1 MLFRFHMYH
10 SGTSATVPY
19 LFSHLDGD
27 GQRRSYFRAPAAVT
41 AWCRVSTA
49 EQHAGGARHNGQLS
63 PKNKLLCSSGR
74 DELAEMAVA
83 AVRAA
88 GRRQGRRSVVTPL
101 RENLFHEERKREI
114 CTFGT

>member
-27 GQRRSYFRAPAAVT
+27 GRRRSYFRAPAAVT

-49 EQHAGGARHNGQLS
+49 EQHAGGRQVATSWQKWLS
-63 PKNKLLCSSGR
+63 
-74 DELAEMAVA
+74 
-83 AVRAA
+83 
-88 GRRQGRRSVVTPL
+88 RRS
-101 RENLFHEERKREI
+101 
-114 CTFGT
+114 G

>member
-10 SGTSATVPY
+10 SGTTATVPY

-27 GQRRSYFRAPAAVT
+27 GRRRSYFRAPAAVT

-74 DELAEMAVA
+74 DELAEMAVLPA
-83 AVRAA
+83 DGKAV
-88 GRRQGRRSVVTPL
+88 GVSSHLCEKTSSMK
-101 RENLFHEERKREI
+101 RKREI

>member
-27 GQRRSYFRAPAAVT
+27 GRRRSYFRAPAAVT

-49 EQHAGGARHNGQLS
+49 EQHAGGGA
-63 PKNKLLCSSGR
+63 SGR

-83 AVRAA
+83 AVR
-88 GRRQGRRSVVTPL
+88 VT
-101 RENLFHEERKREI
+101 FAEE
-114 CTFGT
+114 